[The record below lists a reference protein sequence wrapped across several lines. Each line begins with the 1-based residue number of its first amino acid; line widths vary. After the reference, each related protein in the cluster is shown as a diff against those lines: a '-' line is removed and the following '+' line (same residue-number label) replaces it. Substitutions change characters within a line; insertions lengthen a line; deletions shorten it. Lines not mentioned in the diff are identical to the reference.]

1 MAVAAGCRTAI
12 FFIFAKLYIFA
23 GQMGIRLRHK
33 SIKGYALLLLTI
45 FITYLCS
52 NTLFIHNHSV
62 NGRVVVH
69 SHIYQGTPDKPEH
82 NHTQSQFDLI
92 ATLSEFFALK
102 VSLESYNFIP
112 IFFLCGIIALAAECA
127 HSSSVVNTQLRA
139 PPVMM

>member
-1 MAVAAGCRTAI
+1 
-12 FFIFAKLYIFA
+12 
-23 GQMGIRLRHK
+23 MGIGLRHK

-52 NTLFIHNHSV
+52 NSLFIHNHSI

-112 IFFLCGIIALAAECA
+112 IFFLCGIIAIAVECA
-127 HSSSVVNTQLRA
+127 HSSSVVNAQLRA

>member
-1 MAVAAGCRTAI
+1 
-12 FFIFAKLYIFA
+12 
-23 GQMGIRLRHK
+23 MGIGLRYK
-33 SIKGYALLLLTI
+33 PLKGYAVLLLTI

-52 NTLFIHNHSV
+52 NSLFIHYHSI

-69 SHIYQGTPDKPEH
+69 SHIYGGTPDKPEH

-92 ATLSEFFALK
+92 ATLSDFFALK
-102 VSLESYNFIP
+102 ATSKSQNLTP
-112 IFFLCGIIALAAECA
+112 IFFLCSIIAIAVECA